1 MSARVEPSG
10 VALDAGVV
18 RRAGGGLMHRFVR
31 DLVYGANDGIITTF
45 AVVAGVDGASLT
57 PRIVLILG
65 VANLVADGISMG
77 ASNYLGIRSER
88 QARQASGRGEYDE
101 AVEASPAA
109 HGLATFLAFL
119 VAGIVPLVAY
129 LAPADVDDRFAL
141 ACVLTLAAQFA
152 VGAARTVVT
161 RQGWWRSGME
171 MLLVG
176 AGAAAV
182 AWGVG
187 RLIAGMIGGH
197 PTP

>member
-1 MSARVEPSG
+1 MSARVEPSA
-10 VALDAGVV
+10 VVLDAGVV

-88 QARQASGRGEYDE
+88 QARQATGRGEYEE
-101 AVEASPAA
+101 AIESSPAA

-129 LAPADVDDRFAL
+129 LAPAGGHDRFAL
-141 ACVLTLAAQFA
+141 ACVLTLVAQFA

-197 PTP
+197 PAP